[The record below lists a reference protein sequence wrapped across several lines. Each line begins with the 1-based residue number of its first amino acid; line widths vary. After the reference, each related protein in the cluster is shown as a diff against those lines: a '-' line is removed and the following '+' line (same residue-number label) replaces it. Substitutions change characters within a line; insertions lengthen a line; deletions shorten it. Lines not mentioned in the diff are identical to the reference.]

1 MNVVSETNQLLKE
14 KQEDA
19 APIIFSSEFLEFT
32 SKKMDIAKV
41 VLKFAM
47 DSVARVHNLEPIGYT
62 VQNHYIAY
70 FTKQLNQQPDKFK
83 LATLNKTFTSAIKM
97 LRLFLSDK
105 KDSIIEMRE

>member
-1 MNVVSETNQLLKE
+1 MDAVSKSNQILDE
-14 KQEDA
+14 NQNHI

-32 SKKMDIAKV
+32 SKRMDVAKV
-41 VLKFAM
+41 VINFAM

-70 FTKQLNQQPDKFK
+70 FTKQLKQQPDKFK
-83 LATLNKTFTSAIKM
+83 LAILNKTFTSAIKM

-105 KDSIIEMRE
+105 RGSIIELK